1 MNDVQFQL
9 AGPAT
14 LAGVANGDH
23 HFPAE
28 FLAAHVPLFYGKA
41 MLLVRAAEGP
51 GGKIRVSAT
60 SAGLRPAQAVMRAR

>member
-41 MLLVRAAEGP
+41 MLLVRPAEGP
-51 GGKIRVSAT
+51 GGAIRVTAT
-60 SAGLRPAQAVMRAR
+60 SKGLRPAEAALRAR